1 MDPITINDKNMEV
14 VSSAKLLG
22 VIVSNDLKWNA
33 HIESVC
39 KKVAT
44 RLYFLRQL
52 KRAQLPC
59 KDLLLF
65 YTACIRPVVE
75 YVYPV
80 FHHALPQYLSDDIE
94 RLQKRALRIMCPNAS
109 YNKALESQGIPTSF

>member
-59 KDLLLF
+59 NDLLLF
-65 YTACIRPVVE
+65 YTTCIRPVGE

-109 YNKALESQGIPTSF
+109 HNKALESQGIPTLF